1 MGGRRAY
8 FELAPESKKTLENS
22 ANMIKIE
29 ATAGKR
35 PSCRSCNVDSPSFT
49 FNENNVSCHLE
60 REVCMV
66 CVKQPIQKHQAD
78 VD

>member
-35 PSCRSCNVDSPSFT
+35 PSCRSLRVMTSHIMLIVLLLHSMRIMSVVTWNVKYAWY
-49 FNENNVSCHLE
+49 V
-60 REVCMV
+60 
-66 CVKQPIQKHQAD
+66 
-78 VD
+78 